1 MGVDG
6 RWEGELKL
14 SHFDRAVEV
23 REVNKFIVNGTTVG
37 FGGTVGQPKIYSSI
51 DGSEDSGDEGRI
63 VSRLGFVGNE
73 ICRNLWLPRV
83 KAHVK

>member
-1 MGVDG
+1 MDG

-23 REVNKFIVNGTTVG
+23 IEVNKFIVNGTTVG

-51 DGSEDSGDEGRI
+51 DGSEDAGDEGGI
-63 VSRLGFVGNE
+63 IGGLGFVGNE
-73 ICRNLWLPRV
+73 I
-83 KAHVK
+83 